1 MSDKYTQVNAIRAS
15 LFAMIQA
22 KMYQRNLK
30 VGVVG
35 EVNSILDEIIE
46 DLKEQEVGEKYDINS
61 LIV

>member
-1 MSDKYTQVNAIRAS
+1 
-15 LFAMIQA
+15 MIQA